1 MPPQNTFERI
11 VLELSRALSP
21 LQSMAGSLDE
31 FANFLLTE
39 LGWDV
44 NEIPQPVRD
53 LTSDIGTLVTLTEG
67 IGETDKINYSKLV
80 EITATLVKLIDDI
93 QKIAQAPNANAGLL
107 PTLIAEQFLQKLP
120 DELLQ
125 YLLVEY
131 LRQYHP
137 LGHDALQLL
146 GITSLEQV
154 DAITA
159 VRAPH
164 IKRKINWSHFIDLL
178 TKPQTVFKDVYG
190 WGSPDFDFL
199 LLGYHF
205 ADFFNSLGFNTSLVQ
220 IDNTVAK
227 VLEEKSDP
235 ETNLIK
241 YYLKMPF
248 AFGDENTSDAD
259 FGIGLFPL
267 PQNNALKPGFAILP
281 YGNGNI
287 EDHKKITDDIYF
299 SFKTGFK
306 VAGGIGIIVRP
317 DQDIK
322 VFTGFEGGKGT
333 VAPTGFFKV
342 GLIFTRSNSAAI
354 RLITVSETIYVDIQ
368 SASIYG
374 GADLATSD
382 RKDLFAEFELNDGK
396 LVVGTDGADSFLSTI
411 LPTGGISANFDL
423 VLGISASRGVYFRGS
438 GGLEIQLPT
447 HINLGPIDIQSITIS
462 TMPKEGVIP
471 LTAGANVKAALGP
484 LQVVVENIGLAA
496 NLSFPKSGGN
506 LGPLDLM
513 LGFNPPNRVGLSI
526 DVNVVKGGGY
536 LDFDVNREEY
546 AGVLEL
552 VFSEWIA
559 LKGIGLI
566 TTRMPDGSKGFSL
579 FIIITVEFGS
589 GIQLGYG
596 FTLLEVGGL
605 LGLNRIVKMDSL
617 KEGIRTGAVESVMFP
632 KDVIAN
638 APRIISD
645 LRRFFPPQQDIFL
658 VGPMAKI
665 GWGTP
670 TLISA
675 QLGVILEFPSVNI
688 TILGVIK
695 VILPDEKADILRLQV
710 NFIGR
715 LEPSKK
721 LLWFYAEL
729 YDSRVLYI
737 TLEGGFGLLINW
749 GDNADFVIS
758 AGGFHPKY
766 NPPPLPFPE
775 PTRIAANILSE
786 SWARVRIEGYFAV
799 TSNSAQFGARAELF
813 FGYSEF
819 KLEGH
824 LVFDALFQF
833 NPFFF
838 SFSLSF
844 SLSVKVFG
852 IGLWCVGFSGL
863 LEGPTPWHIEGK
875 GSISLFFFSISV
887 PFEHTWGNQ
896 QDTKLDP
903 IAVRPL
909 LEAEIKALSNWEA
922 QVPASNSLL
931 VSLRKLGE
939 SEKDRLVLHPVGKL
953 KISQRKVPINF
964 TLDKVGN
971 QKPSDYNKF
980 TIDAELSGGT
990 SLSTSEVEE
999 KFAIGQ
1005 FKDLDGSS
1013 QLSSPGFEPLES
1025 GLEIGVAGSQ
1035 LKTSR
1040 AVRRVIRYETIIID
1054 NNFKRHIKTYFMF
1067 FASGLSVLNEF
1078 LFTHF
1083 LKGSA
1088 VAKSVHSKN
1097 YKKKF
1102 KPYDDVVEVKATE
1115 YLVAFSSN
1123 NKAVDSS
1130 ASRFSSQ
1137 AKAIEFM
1144 NAQISNDSTLKNKI
1158 HVIPN
1163 TELSK
1168 AA

>member
-1 MPPQNTFERI
+1 MQSTFERI
-11 VLELSRALSP
+11 ALELSRALSP

-31 FANFLLTE
+31 FVNFLLTE

-44 NEIPQPVRD
+44 NEIPQPIRD

-67 IGETDKINYSKLV
+67 IGDTDKINYSKLV
-80 EITATLVKLIDDI
+80 EITATLVKLIDDF

-146 GITSLEQV
+146 GISSLEQV
-154 DAITA
+154 VAITA
-159 VRAPH
+159 ARPPH
-164 IKRKINWSHFIDLL
+164 IKRKINWSHFIDIL

-190 WGSPDFDFL
+190 WGNPDFDFL

-205 ADFFNSLGFNTSLVQ
+205 SDFFNSLGFSTYLVQ
-220 IDNTVAK
+220 MDNTVAK

-241 YYLKMPF
+241 YYLKMSF

-259 FGIGLFPL
+259 FGIGFFPL

-287 EDHKKITDDIYF
+287 EDRKKITDDIYF

-306 VAGGIGIIVRP
+306 VAGGIGLIARP

-322 VFTGFEGGKGT
+322 VFTGFEEGEGT
-333 VAPTGFFKV
+333 GAMTGFFKV
-342 GLIFTRSNSAAI
+342 GLLFTRSDNTAI

-382 RKDLFAEFELNDGK
+382 RKDLFAEFELKEGK
-396 LVVGTDGADSFLSTI
+396 LVIGTNSADSFLSTI
-411 LPTGGISANFDL
+411 LPAGGINANFDL
-423 VLGISASRGVYFRGS
+423 ALGISASRGVYFRGS

-447 HINLGPIDIQSITIS
+447 HIQLGPIDIQSITIS

-471 LTAGANVKAALGP
+471 VNAGANVKAALGP
-484 LQVVVENIGLAA
+484 LQVVVDNIGLAA
-496 NLSFPKSGGN
+496 NLSFPESGGN
-506 LGPLDLM
+506 LGPLNLT
-513 LGFNPPNRVGLSI
+513 LGFKPPNGVGLSL
-526 DVNVVKGGGY
+526 DAGVVKGGGY
-536 LDFDVNREEY
+536 LFFDFNREEY
-546 AGVLEL
+546 AGTLEL
-552 VFSEWIA
+552 VFSEWIE
-559 LKGIGLI
+559 LKAIGLI
-566 TTRMPDGSKGFSL
+566 TTKMPDGSKGFSL
-579 FIIITVEFGS
+579 LIIITAEFGS
-589 GIQLGYG
+589 GIQLGFG
-596 FTLLEVGGL
+596 FTLLGVGGI
-605 LGLNRIVKMDSL
+605 LGSNRIVNIDAL
-617 KEGIRTGAVESVMFP
+617 KEGVRTGSVKSVMFP
-632 KDVIAN
+632 NDVIAN

-645 LRRFFPPQQDIFL
+645 LKKFFPTQLDIFL

-675 QLGVILEFPSVNI
+675 QIGLILEFPSVNI

-695 VILPDEKADILRLQV
+695 VVLPDEKADILRLQV

-715 LEPSKK
+715 LEPSNK
-721 LLWFYAEL
+721 LLWFHALL
-729 YDSRVLYI
+729 YDSRVLFI

-749 GDNADFVIS
+749 GDQANFVVTV
-758 AGGFHPKY
+758 GGFHPKY
-766 NPPPLPFPE
+766 NPPPLPFAE
-775 PTRIAANILSE
+775 PARIAINILNE
-786 SWARVRIEGYFAV
+786 SYAKIRIEGYFAV

-813 FGYSEF
+813 FGLSAF
-819 KLEGH
+819 KIEGH
-824 LVFDALFQF
+824 LGFDALFQF

-852 IGLWCVGFSGL
+852 IGLWSVGFSGL
-863 LEGPTPWHIEGK
+863 LEGPTPWHIEGQ

-887 PFEHTWGNQ
+887 PFEHTWGNR

-909 LEAEIKALSNWEA
+909 LEAEFKALTNWEA

-939 SEKDRLVLHPVGKL
+939 SSADQLVLHPVGKL
-953 KISQRKVPINF
+953 KISQRKVPVNF

-990 SLSTSEVEE
+990 SLSTTKVEE

-1005 FKDLDGSS
+1005 FKELDGSS
-1013 QLSSPGFEPLES
+1013 QLSSPGFELLES

-1035 LKTSR
+1035 LKTSW
-1040 AVRRVIRYETIIID
+1040 AVRRVIHYETIIID
-1054 NNFKRHIKTYFMF
+1054 NNFKRHIKTF
-1067 FASGLSVLNEF
+1067 FAFFVSGYSGLNEF
-1078 LFTHF
+1078 LFVHF

-1097 YKKKF
+1097 HKEKF
-1102 KPYDDVVEVKATE
+1102 KPYAEVVQVKGNE
-1115 YLVAFSSN
+1115 YSVASN
-1123 NKAVDSS
+1123 IDNKAIDS
-1130 ASRFSSQ
+1130 AATRFSSQ

-1144 NAQISNDSTLKNKI
+1144 NGQISNDPTLKNKI

-1163 TELSK
+1163 TELNK